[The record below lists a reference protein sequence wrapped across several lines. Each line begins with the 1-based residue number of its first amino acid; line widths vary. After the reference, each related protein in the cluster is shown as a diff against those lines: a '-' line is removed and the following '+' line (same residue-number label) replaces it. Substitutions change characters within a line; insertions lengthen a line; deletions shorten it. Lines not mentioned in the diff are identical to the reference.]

1 MSGANQILAG
11 GQMARFF
18 DSLTM
23 IATMVFRHGLART
36 VGLLATFAIASPAVA
51 GTVPLAW
58 DPVTNP
64 ALFGYMVYWGPS
76 ATSMTNRINVGNVTA
91 YTVPN
96 LTDGTSYYFAV
107 TAYNG
112 LGTESASV
120 PAPRVRVYFAEST
133 SGLATS
139 MVSVSV
145 GPIAGVAPVP
155 IEFRSY
161 YTGSIT
167 SYAWTFGDGT
177 TSAEPVP
184 TKTYATPGTYTVGLT
199 VTGPGG
205 SDAQT
210 RTGLVTVVAAP
221 PTTMTR
227 IALAVDA
234 HSATGTVSNLN
245 GILEPGESVRVE
257 PTWRNNTT
265 GAVTVTATAS
275 AFTGPAGATYSLPDT
290 GSSFGTVSPSAA
302 TGNCYRFTVS
312 NPATRPAV
320 HWQAKFT
327 ETLST
332 GVAVTS
338 FLHIGRS
345 FSDVPETDLMYRYVE
360 TMVHNNVTTG
370 YVDRTFR
377 PTSSSIRLATA
388 MFVARGLVAPVGD
401 GAIPVSGLVGSTAY
415 SCKAG
420 GNSLLTDVLP
430 TDIGCKHA
438 HYLLAR
444 GVNVNFQCKPSSICP
459 TADTTRAAMS
469 VLVAGAVATG
479 GDAGVPSSGTFND
492 SGSPRSYNCGS
503 AGGSHFPDVYIT
515 DAYCRHVNYLWARDV
530 IGGYADGTFRPGTN
544 VTRSQMAKF
553 IAEGLSLS
561 VY

>member
-1 MSGANQILAG
+1 
-11 GQMARFF
+11 MARFF
-18 DSLTM
+18 NSLTM
-23 IATMVFRHGLART
+23 IATMVARRGLART
-36 VGLLATFAIASPAVA
+36 VGLLATLAIASPAFA

-76 ATSMTNRINVGNVTA
+76 ATSMTNRINVGNVTS

-112 LGTESASV
+112 LGTESAKSNTV
-120 PAPRVRVYFAEST
+120 IKAASWTPPTRVAEFSA
-133 SGLATS
+133 SS
-139 MVSVSV
+139 IS
-145 GPIAGVAPVP
+145 GVAPLP

-234 HSATGTVSNLN
+234 RSATGTVSNLN

-265 GAVTVTATAS
+265 GAVTVSATAS
-275 AFTGPAGATYSLPDT
+275 AFTGPAGATYSLPDA
-290 GSSFGTVSPSAA
+290 GSSFGTVSPNATASCNAT

-338 FLHIGRS
+338 FMHIGRS
-345 FSDVPETDLMYRYVE
+345 FADVPETDLMYRFVE

-377 PTSSSIRLATA
+377 PTTSSVRLATA
-388 MFVARGLVAPVGD
+388 MFVARGMVAPVGD
-401 GAIPVSGLVGSTAY
+401 GAIPASGLVGSTPY
-415 SCKAG
+415 NCSAG
-420 GNSLLTDVLP
+420 GTSLLPDVLT

-444 GVNVNFQCKPSSICP
+444 RVNVSFQCTTGRLCP

-469 VLVAGAVATG
+469 VLVAGALATG

-530 IGGYADGTFRPGTN
+530 IGGYADGTFKPGTN

-561 VY
+561 IY